1 MYDTLDC
8 VKVVV
13 HVQKGMCELMGV
25 SVLLYALVYLH
36 IAIAGPLTMP
46 TNSCTLLYSCSEP
59 SIPMGTRTSRAV
71 YRDYKELYSSC
82 L

>member
-13 HVQKGMCELMGV
+13 HVQKRMCELMGV
-25 SVLLYALVYLH
+25 NVLLYALVSLH

-46 TNSCTLLYSCSEP
+46 TNSCTLLYIQLLRAKHLYGNTDISCRVP
-59 SIPMGTRTSRAV
+59 
-71 YRDYKELYSSC
+71 
-82 L
+82 

>member
-25 SVLLYALVYLH
+25 SVLLYALVLLH
-36 IAIAGPLTMP
+36 IAIAGPLAMP
-46 TNSCTLLYSCSEP
+46 TNSCTLLYIQLLRAKHSYGNTDISC
-59 SIPMGTRTSRAV
+59 RA
-71 YRDYKELYSSC
+71 S
-82 L
+82 